1 MAGDSIFKRAQVV
14 LEAVRLASNAD
25 TSKLSQLT
33 AQQSQTLKLE
43 LILRIILTFLPEST
57 DPTHYT
63 DLLHD
68 LSAGISSDNTDAAL
82 QIPTLSEQDLSEDDA
97 VNRVQK
103 LHLLPLADPK
113 SSFNESTDLFTI
125 FLIHRAHR
133 IDSETG
139 SLPLVAQL
147 LGPFV
152 DHSEYLRTWMVSTLC
167 PLLRLDYEYYP
178 HRAPAYS
185 LEDFERLDG
194 SPAIYSLLS
203 EAAQNRGGDE
213 QPEIGRD
220 LRGLVGPWMHGEDG
234 RKRRRLNNWQRRRSS
249 VAASL
254 YGASN
259 GSSESDTADQASS
272 GWAYLNEWLLDLA
285 TRDFPR
291 AVDAIAQWDGPGDID
306 YSDWGEGIP
315 PKEVEAVQSSIRR
328 YAQAGLAT
336 VYATSSS
343 ITETFEGSRNVLVRI
358 AQLVDLPC
366 PPPLEIRDPAMNANI
381 SRDYGGT
388 LSPAHLLHNSLLGA
402 HNPLTRPCQ
411 SSLSLA
417 YLLLASAYLL
427 VGFGHSKT
435 CKNVAELSIA
445 GSESDQTAELRKVLY
460 KLQARTRDEKTWD
473 EIRLQILWLRD
484 WSWKP
489 NCQNSESLRGV
500 FCKIRIGDLETEIL
514 KALLS
519 ASCESAINPFYL
531 LYFIVRTDSLLIM
544 LDRLQTCEKRILQ
557 TGFATTI
564 CGNFGENYAE
574 FCNVILRCRQ
584 QW

>member
-1 MAGDSIFKRAQVV
+1 MAGDPISRRAQVI
-14 LEAVRLASNAD
+14 LEAVHFASDAD
-25 TSKLSQLT
+25 ISKLSQLI
-33 AQQSQTLKLE
+33 ALQSQTLKLE

-57 DPTHYT
+57 DPALYI

-68 LSAGISSDNTDAAL
+68 LSTGISSDNIDAAL
-82 QIPTLSEQDLSEDDA
+82 QTSAPSEHDLPEDDA

-103 LHLLPLADPK
+103 LHLLSLAGPK
-113 SSFNESTDLFTI
+113 SSFEGSTDLFTT

-152 DHSEYLRTWMVSTLC
+152 DQSEYLRTWMISTLC

-178 HRAPAYS
+178 HRAPTYP

-203 EAAQNRGGDE
+203 EAAQNRSGDE
-213 QPEIGRD
+213 QLEIGRD

-234 RKRRRLNNWQRRRSS
+234 RKRRRLNNLQRRRSS
-249 VAASL
+249 VAAPL

-259 GSSESDTADQASS
+259 EPGESDTADQASS
-272 GWAYLNEWLLDLA
+272 GWAYVNEWLLELA
-285 TRDFPR
+285 IRDFPR
-291 AVDAIAQWDGPGDID
+291 AVDAIAQWDGPGDVD
-306 YSDWGEGIP
+306 YGGWGEGIKP
-315 PKEVEAVQSSIRR
+315 EEVEAVQSSIRR

-336 VYATSSS
+336 MYATGSST
-343 ITETFEGSRNVLVRI
+343 TETFEGSRNALVRI

-381 SRDYGGT
+381 SHDYGST
-388 LSPAHLLHNSLLGA
+388 LSPAHLLHNSLLRA
-402 HNPLTRPCQ
+402 QNPLTRPCQ

-427 VGFGHSKT
+427 NEFGHSKT
-435 CKNVAELSIA
+435 CKNVAALSIA
-445 GSESDQTAELRKVLY
+445 GSESDQIAELHKVLH
-460 KLQARTRDEKTWD
+460 KLQARTRDEKAWN
-473 EIRLQILWLRD
+473 EIRLQIQWLRD
-484 WSWKP
+484 WSWQP
-489 NCQNSESLRGV
+489 NSQNSESPRGV

-519 ASCESAINPFYL
+519 ASCESIPNPSHL
-531 LYFIVRTDSLLIM
+531 LHFLERTDSLLIM
-544 LDRLQTCEKRILQ
+544 MDRLQTCEKHILQ
-557 TGFATTI
+557 TGLATTI
-564 CGNFGENYAE
+564 Y
-574 FCNVILRCRQ
+574 
-584 QW
+584 